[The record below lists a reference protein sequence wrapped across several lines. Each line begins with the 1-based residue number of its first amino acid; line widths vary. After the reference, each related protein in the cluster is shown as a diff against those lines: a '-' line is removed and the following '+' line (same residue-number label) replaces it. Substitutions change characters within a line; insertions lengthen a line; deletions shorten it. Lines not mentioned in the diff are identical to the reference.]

1 MKLKLKYGKHPNS
14 IGYLYQGQE
23 NTKTDSDRPSLT
35 GSSISVQVDRKA
47 NTPLT
52 PAQKAMLACSPTLNN
67 AAVIESLQANLMG
80 RDVDLSAL
88 VVQLKASVKE
98 VKADDLSFFESMLVG
113 QAASLQS
120 IFACL
125 ARKAVAQETM
135 PQYQTYL
142 GLALKAQAQCRTT
155 IAALVDLKLPRQTPL
170 FSQTNTTTGL
180 QQVNNHFHSSSDG
193 VTPEDQPNQLSG
205 S

>member
-1 MKLKLKYGKHPNS
+1 MKVKARNKAHPNP
-14 IGYLYQGQE
+14 IQNPCQDQE
-23 NTKTDSDRPSLT
+23 NTKPQSGQASYTA
-35 GSSISVQVDRKA
+35 SSVSVQVDRKGNA
-47 NTPLT
+47 PLT
-52 PAQKAMLACSPTLNN
+52 PEQKAILACSPTLNN
-67 AAVIESLQANLMG
+67 AAAIESLQANLMG

-98 VKADDLSFFESMLVG
+98 VKADDLSFLESMLVG

-125 ARKAVAQETM
+125 TRKAVAQQTL
-135 PQYQTYL
+135 PKYQTYM

-193 VTPEDQPNQLSG
+193 VTPEDLPNQLSG